1 MPFRKKENGMLRRSL
16 LGLSVISV
24 LCLPVLAAAKSS
36 VVGIKPSS
44 SAPAAAPAKASKG
57 SVQGFKVETPAAEPA
72 PIKIAKQSV
81 VGTKP
86 SSNGSGNGSS
96 NGAAKPKANSG
107 YSDNVPGG
115 AQPEV
120 RTGTPSSPVAPKEEV
135 KVAGYNKGFF
145 IQTQD
150 GKYRLNINGYSQF
163 QLTYDRVGGENT
175 FGFQV
180 KNIRLTFSGN
190 IATKNLTYKLQ
201 MDLAKFKDELLLDA
215 WTQYRFNS
223 NVEIR
228 VGQQDV
234 PWQRQSIISSSNLE
248 FADRSIATTEFLN
261 TQAQDTD
268 KDGVPDKLVKNGR
281 DIGVVVQGTPFN
293 KKLEYNVGFF
303 NGSGTNSTN
312 FNNSLLYTGRAVWNI
327 RGEVNYEEGDFA
339 NTQKLAAYFG
349 ASGNYNT
356 RDLSNDKVTQLGSE
370 AGLKYKGLA
379 LQGEFYYRHL
389 KPGDSSLATTNDT
402 GYYAQAGYFVIPKH
416 LETVA
421 RASQVFI
428 EGLQNDKAEFE
439 AGLNYYGLGQ
449 HIKLQG
455 DYAVLPNNTKN
466 GVETSQRFRLKLQTK
481 F

>member
-1 MPFRKKENGMLRRSL
+1 MLRRSL
-16 LGLSVISV
+16 LGLSVLTW
-24 LCLPVLAAAKSS
+24 LCLPGLTAAKSS
-36 VVGIKPSS
+36 VVGLKSPTTAA
-44 SAPAAAPAKASKG
+44 SAPTPAKAGKT
-57 SVQGFKVETPAAEPA
+57 SVQGFKVEDPA
-72 PIKIAKQSV
+72 PIKVAKQSV

-86 SSNGSGNGSS
+86 SSNGGSSTSAPATKPKSNGNG
-96 NGAAKPKANSG
+96 GG
-107 YSDNVPGG
+107 YADNIPGG

-120 RTGTPSSPVAPKEEV
+120 KTGTPVAGKEEV
-135 KVAGYNKGFF
+135 KTVGYSKGFF

-163 QLTYDRVGGENT
+163 QLSYDRVKGENT

-180 KNIRLTFSGN
+180 RNIRLTFSGN
-190 IATKNLTYKLQ
+190 LATKKLTYKLQ

-215 WTQYRFNS
+215 WTQYRFNN

-228 VGQQDV
+228 VGQQDI

-268 KDGVPDKLVKNGR
+268 KDGKPDKLVKNGR
-281 DIGVVVQGTPFN
+281 DIGVVVQGTPFK

-327 RGEVNYEEGDFA
+327 RGEAGYEEGDFA
-339 NTQKLAAYFG
+339 NTQKVAAYFG

-356 RDLSNDKVTQLGSE
+356 RDLSNDKVTQVGSE

-389 KPGDSSLATTNDT
+389 KPGDVSLATTNDT

-416 LETVA
+416 LETVV
-421 RASQVFI
+421 RASQVFL

-439 AGLNYYGLGQ
+439 AGLNYYVLGQ
-449 HIKLQG
+449 HIKVQG
-455 DYAVLPNNTKN
+455 DYAVLPNNTKE
-466 GVETSQRFRLKLQTK
+466 GVQTSQRFRLKLQTK